1 MTENVCDK
9 IPQEKLVAFADGQ
22 LSPNE
27 SAEVSEHITQCE
39 TCAAMVDALQR
50 SIELVT
56 ASWAAEQ
63 ANWPK
68 WRSPDKPGL
77 KRWPMR
83 RMATV
88 AASILLVLGLGLIWR
103 MLSEP
108 AKPIPTDRTV
118 AHLRQT
124 VMRAGHAAQM
134 LAAADLLAKQ
144 PESRNYALER
154 YKEIAADYCDT
165 KYGAEAKLR
174 LESP

>member
-22 LSPNE
+22 LSSNE

-63 ANWPK
+63 AKWPK
-68 WRSPDKPGL
+68 WQLPDKPGP

-83 RMATV
+83 RMTAV
-88 AASILLVLGLGLIWR
+88 AAGILLVLGLGLIWR
-103 MLSEP
+103 MLAEP
-108 AKPIPTDRTV
+108 VKPIPRDTTV

-124 VMRAGHAAQM
+124 VIRAGQAAQM
-134 LAAADLLAKQ
+134 LAVADLLARQ
-144 PESRNYALER
+144 PQGREYARNRYLEITKDYAGTECAR
-154 YKEIAADYCDT
+154 Q
-165 KYGAEAKLR
+165 AKLR
-174 LESP
+174 LKSF